1 MKLLGPRSMA
11 SFLRV
16 VVEVGWYLSLLAGVL
31 LALGG
36 VLGVLGII
44 SPLRLSVAAFPFEL
58 DPSVYTIHAGE
69 LAERAE
75 VMKATGVLRVEKP
88 DTTVTLALLS
98 FALIALTVVL
108 VVIFQFR
115 KIFRTLAASEPF
127 VRDNV
132 RRIRII
138 AAIMIGAEI
147 VRVIGLFLV
156 SLFLR
161 SHLVTEG
168 IAVRSAVDF
177 RPGVLFAGL
186 AFLVLGEVFRVG
198 AELREEQ
205 SLTV

>member
-1 MKLLGPRSMA
+1 
-11 SFLRV
+11 
-16 VVEVGWYLSLLAGVL
+16 VEVGWYLTILAFVL

-36 VLGVLGII
+36 VLGLLGVI
-44 SPLRLSVAAFPFEL
+44 SPLRLTLAALPFDL
-58 DPSVYTIHAGE
+58 DPSAYTIQAGE

-75 VMKATGVLRVEKP
+75 VVRATGVLRLENP
-88 DTTVTLALLS
+88 DAALALGLFS
-98 FALIALTVVL
+98 FVLIALTVAL

-115 KIFRTLAASEPF
+115 KIFSTLAAGEPF
-127 VRDNV
+127 VGDNV

-138 AAIMIGAEI
+138 AGIMIGAEI
-147 VRVIGLFLV
+147 VRVLALFLV

-168 IAVRSAVDF
+168 ITVRTAMDF
-177 RPGVLFAGL
+177 RPGVIFAGL

>member
-1 MKLLGPRSMA
+1 MS

-16 VVEVGWYLSLLAGVL
+16 VVEIGWYLTIVTMALV
-31 LALGG
+31 ALGG
-36 VLGVLGII
+36 VLGLLGII
-44 SPLRLSVAAFPFEL
+44 WPLRVTVAAFPFEL
-58 DPSVYTIHAGE
+58 DPFVYTVHAGD

-75 VMKATGVLRVEKP
+75 VIKATGVLRLENP
-88 DTTVTLALLS
+88 NTALALGLLS
-98 FALIALTVVL
+98 FVLIALTVAL

-127 VRDNV
+127 ARGNV

-147 VRVIGLFLV
+147 VRVIALSLV

-161 SHLVTEG
+161 AHLVTEG
-168 IAVRSAVDF
+168 IAVRAAVDF
-177 RPGVLFAGL
+177 RPGVIFAGL

-198 AELREEQ
+198 VELREEQ